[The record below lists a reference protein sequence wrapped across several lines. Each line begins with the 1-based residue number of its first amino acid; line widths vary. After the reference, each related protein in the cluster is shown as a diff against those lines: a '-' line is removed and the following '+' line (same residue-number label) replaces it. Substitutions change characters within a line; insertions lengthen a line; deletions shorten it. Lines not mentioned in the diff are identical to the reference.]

1 MRRLLAAGVEGFVEL
16 GTGKVLRGLL
26 RTIREGRGELERRGP
41 REPAGDARG
50 ARLGRRE
57 ERMSGTQAMPETA
70 VARDLAGQVAF
81 VTGGATGI
89 GLAVAKRLAAAG
101 ATVAIFNRN
110 AGARRGGGGRDRG
123 AGGAAHAFAT
133 DIASAESVEHG
144 FAAAIAQLQRVDV
157 LVNNAGLTR
166 DGLFMRMSDEQ
177 WQRGDRHEPRRRVP
191 LLPGRGARP
200 MMKARYGR
208 IVNISSVVGLM
219 GNAGQVN
226 YAASKAGLL
235 GLTKSLARELASR
248 NVTVNAV
255 CPGLHRDRH
264 DRGAARERARAEL
277 MAKIPLGRLGT
288 PEEVAE
294 VVAFLASPRA
304 GYVTGQTW
312 TVDGGMV
319 ME

>member
-1 MRRLLAAGVEGFVEL
+1 MTRAQAEASAPVSR
-16 GTGKVLRGLL
+16 
-26 RTIREGRGELERRGP
+26 ELEG
-41 REPAGDARG
+41 
-50 ARLGRRE
+50 
-57 ERMSGTQAMPETA
+57 QA
-70 VARDLAGQVAF
+70 AF

-89 GLAVAKRLAAAG
+89 GLAVSRALAARG
-101 ATVAIFNRN
+101 AAVAIFARN
-110 AGARRGGGGRDRG
+110 EAR
-123 AGGAAHAFAT
+123 
-133 DIASAESVEHG
+133 AEEA
-144 FAAAIAQLQRVDV
+144 AAAIRTAGGKAQAHAADITDSTSVDAAFGKALEQLGRVDI

-166 DGLFMRMSDEQ
+166 DGLFVRMSDEQ
-177 WQRGDRHEPRRRVP
+177 WDQVLDTN
-191 LLPGRGARP
+191 LAGAFRCSRAVARS

-219 GNAGQVN
+219 GNAGQAN

-248 NVTVNAV
+248 AVTVNAV
-255 CPGLHRDRH
+255 CPGYIATEMTASLPE
-264 DRGAARERARAEL
+264 AAQTELQAR
-277 MAKIPLGRLGT
+277 IPLGRLGS
-288 PEEVAE
+288 PEDVAE

>member
-1 MRRLLAAGVEGFVEL
+1 MSETTQSAPVGAAG
-16 GTGKVLRGLL
+16 
-26 RTIREGRGELERRGP
+26 
-41 REPAGDARG
+41 
-50 ARLGRRE
+50 
-57 ERMSGTQAMPETA
+57 
-70 VARDLAGQVAF
+70 RDLAGQVAF

-89 GLAVAKRLAAAG
+89 GLAVSRLLAARG
-101 ATVAIFNRN
+101 AAVAIFNRN
-110 AGARRGGGGRDRG
+110 QARAEAAVVSIREAGDT
-123 AGGAAHAFAT
+123 AHAFAA
-133 DIASAESVEHG
+133 DIADTSSVDG
-144 FAAAIAQLQRVDV
+144 AFALALEQLQRVDI

-177 WQRGDRHEPRRRVP
+177 WTQVIDTNLG
-191 LLPGRGARP
+191 GAFRCCRAVARS

-226 YAASKAGLL
+226 YAPSKAGLL
-235 GLTKSLARELASR
+235 GMTKSLARELASR
-248 NVTVNAV
+248 GITANAV
-255 CPGLHRDRH
+255 CPGFIATEMTAALPE
-264 DRGAARERARAEL
+264 AARADL
-277 MAKIPLGRLGT
+277 SSKIPLGRLGA